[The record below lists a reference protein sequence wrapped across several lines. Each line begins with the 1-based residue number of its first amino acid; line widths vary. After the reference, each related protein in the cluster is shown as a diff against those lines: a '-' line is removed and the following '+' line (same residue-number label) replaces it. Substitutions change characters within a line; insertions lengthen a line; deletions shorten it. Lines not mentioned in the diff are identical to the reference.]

1 MTPPQAYLRCKQRWP
16 QKDGYAWDIMRK
28 DPRTALLFAQKII
41 GGRFPDGEKAI
52 AQDSESSLEYALL
65 IKKRFPQG
73 EPSIAS
79 NPNHAIEYAEKVL
92 KGPFPACEPAL
103 SCNPASACAYATRIL
118 RRPYPP
124 GEAAIYQSWFAAPVY
139 LDACRQWQRQG
150 HMDPFVYL
158 AFDLRWAEAKGFHTR
173 IPEHSRGTGLSKEW
187 IQLAHTLLSPNME
200 LHEAIEV
207 CRSSLLAQTPIL
219 PSLDFTP

>member
-16 QKDGYAWDIMRK
+16 HKDGYAWDIMRK

-124 GEAAIYQSWFAAPVY
+124 EKQPYTKAGSQRPYTWMRAAS
-139 LDACRQWQRQG
+139 G
-150 HMDPFVYL
+150 S
-158 AFDLRWAEAKGFHTR
+158 AKVTW
-173 IPEHSRGTGLSKEW
+173 TLSS
-187 IQLAHTLLSPNME
+187 I
-200 LHEAIEV
+200 
-207 CRSSLLAQTPIL
+207 
-219 PSLDFTP
+219 